1 MAYDISILE
10 YIIGVSITVCAGFFI
25 LLASFAI

>member
-1 MAYDISILE
+1 MAIISVLE
-10 YIIGVSITVCAGFFI
+10 YIIGVSIKGCAGFFI

>member
-1 MAYDISILE
+1 MAYDISVLE

>member
-10 YIIGVSITVCAGFFI
+10 YNIGVSITVCAGFFI
-25 LLASFAI
+25 LRASFAF